1 MTMGFT
7 KRRPEKETMMK
18 EWLRAACCGIVL
30 WGCAGSLACAPVTT
44 PPPPPSTPV
53 SLSTFESVAGK
64 WAGIMRTTPRL
75 REDDWVTLIIRK
87 DGAYAFEAVR
97 TIGIMQGQGTFTL
110 TDGKLRAETERGWA
124 EVTLYEEGERRMLK
138 IAGAT
143 KDGVQYSAA
152 LAPQEVASR
161 LGKNLF
167 NTPPPAC
174 PRLSLCRI
182 PLLSE

>member
-64 WAGIMRTTPRL
+64 WAGIMRTIPPSRN
-75 REDDWVTLIIRK
+75 DDWVTLIIRE

-97 TIGIMQGQGTFTL
+97 TIGIMHGKGTFTL

-124 EVTLYEEGERRMLK
+124 EATLYEEGDRKMLK
-138 IAGAT
+138 VIGAT
-143 KDGVQYSAA
+143 TDGVQYSAE
-152 LAPQEVASR
+152 LAP
-161 LGKNLF
+161 KK
-167 NTPPPAC
+167 
-174 PRLSLCRI
+174 
-182 PLLSE
+182 